1 MTSDRHPKT
10 APAGDAG
17 SYGSFRDSRRAP
29 VHRWFDYPAGYSH
42 RLVASK
48 IRQYGLDGRSLIVDP
63 FAGTGTTS
71 VAAQAAGVNS
81 LGLEAHPFVCW
92 VAQTK
97 LRAADAD
104 AGRLAADARQ
114 TLQTARRL
122 YREEDGRPSGA
133 GVGPDL
139 VRRCFDEDNLR
150 RLYALRAAIREVATT
165 DECRDLLKLALTAV
179 LRIVTTAGAGWPYIA
194 PGKHAERAA
203 RYDAFAEFERRC
215 RLMPRRHRLD
225 PVLERAARRTP
236 AGQRGRPASGRI
248 RPAGRRGPD
257 PDLAAVSQQLR
268 LRRPHPAGNL
278 FLGAVRLL
286 ERHHRAGAGP
296 SAHRGDHAD
305 AERGNGGPRAT
316 APASGGSAR
325 RCMPS

>member
-1 MTSDRHPKT
+1 M
-10 APAGDAG
+10 
-17 SYGSFRDSRRAP
+17 
-29 VHRWFDYPAGYSH
+29 
-42 RLVASK
+42 ASK

-215 RLMPRRHRLD
+215 RLMLDDIASTRFWSAPPAEHRLVNGD
-225 PVLERAARRTP
+225 ARRLAEYAP
-236 AGQRGRPASGRI
+236 
-248 RPAGRRGPD
+248 PD
-257 PDLAAVSQQLR
+257 GADLILTSPPYLNNYDYADRTR
-268 LRRPHPAGNL
+268 LETYFWELYGSWKDITEQVRD
-278 FLGAVRLL
+278 RLL
-286 ERHHRAGAGP
+286 IAATTQTRSGAMADARHCPGVRRISPGAACRADGDHRATVGAEG
-296 SAHRGDHAD
+296 G
-305 AERGNGGPRAT
+305 AERPEGV
-316 APASGGSAR
+316 
-325 RCMPS
+325 